1 MHIKKLGLY
10 LLLTTFLFA
19 FSFSEKVTENNTLE
33 KEFKEF
39 DLNGD
44 GLIDAQEIRMVKV
57 SVTLQELHQFFWEID
72 SDSSGTI
79 SFVEYSV
86 FVTNNSHYVQNQ

>member
-1 MHIKKLGLY
+1 MNSKRLSFC
-10 LLLTTFLFA
+10 LLAITFLFA
-19 FSFSEKVTENNTLE
+19 VIISVKAIENNSLE

-44 GLIDAQEIRMVKV
+44 GLIDAQEIRIVKV

-79 SFVEYSV
+79 SFTEYSV
-86 FVTNNSHYVQNQ
+86 FVTNNSNYIHNQ